1 MIFLGDNVL
10 LERDLT
16 SDDIKPRLLGPFHP
30 LRVSDTK
37 AVTKHFEQVIGER
50 APA

>member
-16 SDDIKPRLLGPFHP
+16 SDDIKPRLLGPFHS
-30 LRVSDTK
+30 LQVFEGK
-37 AVTKHFEQVIGER
+37 A
-50 APA
+50 